1 MQLNVKQP
9 SPAPRTHEGAAAARI
24 TAQQALR
31 RSIMACL
38 LWEDGFYEDGEA
50 VASRIVRLIPECE
63 PTFVAACAFHARHKM
78 KLRHVPLLIVAA
90 MTRSAQ
96 HKGLVADL
104 LCDVIE
110 RPDEITEFMAI
121 YYSPIIGSR
130 TESAQVKRGLARAF
144 LKFDEYQLAK
154 YNRDGAWKLRDVLFL
169 SHSNPCVPGSP
180 RYNREDRRVK
190 VPRVLNERE
199 DLYRRLVDGELATP
213 DTWESALSGGKD
225 AAETFRRLMAEKK
238 LGALAFLR
246 NLRNMQQAG
255 IGKTE
260 VQAYAEIV
268 NIARVLP
275 FRFIAAA
282 RAVPAWE
289 DVIEPMMLRA
299 LVGQEVL
306 PGRTALLIDSSSSMT
321 AFVSGHS
328 DITRFDAAIALAI
341 LLRELAQDV
350 RIIAFTSA
358 PWDIPPRRGFAL
370 REAILHRVVPAGT
383 LLGRAVRYAKQQP
396 CDRIIVITDEQSEDR
411 PPPPECPGY
420 VINVGVNQNG
430 VGYGPWHHID
440 GWSEAV
446 LDYIR
451 AIESEAQ

>member
-1 MQLNVKQP
+1 MQLNVKQK
-9 SPAPRTHEGAAAARI
+9 SLAPRTHEGAITPRI
-24 TAQQALR
+24 GDEETLR
-31 RSIMACL
+31 RSVMACL
-38 LWEDGFYEDGEA
+38 LWESGFYDSGED
-50 VASRIVRLIPECE
+50 VAARIVRLVPNCRPE
-63 PTFVAACAFHARHKM
+63 FVAACAFLARTKM

-90 MTRSAQ
+90 MTRHPG
-96 HKGLVADL
+96 HKDLVANL
-104 LCDVIE
+104 LCDVIQ
-110 RPDEITEFMAI
+110 RPDEITEFLAI
-121 YYSPIIGSR
+121 YYSSVIGSR
-130 TESAQVKRGLARAF
+130 TLSAQVKRGIAAAF
-144 LKFDEYQLAK
+144 LKFDEYELAK
-154 YNRDGAWKLRDVLFL
+154 YNRDGNWKLRDALFL
-169 SHSNPCVPGSP
+169 SHSNPCIPGSP
-180 RYNREDRRVK
+180 RYNRDDRRAK

-199 DLYRRLVDGELATP
+199 ALYRRLVDGELSAP
-213 DTWESALSGGKD
+213 DTWEVALSGGEDK
-225 AAETFRRLMAEKK
+225 AGTFRRLMAEKK